1 MSLQG
6 VKGFPTVKL
15 FPRGKEQAPILFEH
29 SDRSADAFFYF
40 ASRRVPH
47 KNKKLSSAEEIE
59 PWVNNVCL
67 YCFPYPMMHSHR
79 LTENRPNASFVA

>member
-1 MSLQG
+1 MPPQG

-29 SDRSADAFFYF
+29 PDRSASAFFYF

-47 KNKKLSSAEEIE
+47 KNKKLHAVEEIE
-59 PWVNNVCL
+59 PWVSNVCPS
-67 YCFPYPMMHSHR
+67 YFPYSVLNSHQ
-79 LTENRPNASFVA
+79 LTENRPNASLIA